1 MTQELFARYSFLL
14 DRTARK
20 VKQYAQQQFKQ
31 AGFDVTVDQWLVL
44 KNLAENPQLSQTELA
59 NLVFKDH
66 PTLTRIIDLLHKKG
80 HVLRVQHPQDRR
92 SFQLHLTEAGVEKV
106 VELRPKV
113 LEIREKAWENLTEVD
128 FLEFKR
134 VLNTIYKNLDDQTK
148 NPASELGPL

>member
-106 VELRPKV
+106 AELRPKV

-134 VLNTIYKNLDDQTK
+134 VLDTIYQNLDDQTN
-148 NPASELGPL
+148 NPSFELGSL

>member
-80 HVLRVQHPQDRR
+80 YVLRVQHPQDRR

-106 VELRPKV
+106 AELRPKV

-148 NPASELGPL
+148 NPASELGSL

>member
-92 SFQLHLTEAGVEKV
+92 SFQLHLTKAGVEKV
-106 VELRPKV
+106 AELRPKV

-134 VLNTIYKNLDDQTK
+134 VLNTIYQNLDDQTN
-148 NPASELGPL
+148 NPSFELGSL

>member
-31 AGFDVTVDQWLVL
+31 AGFDLTVDQWLVL

-92 SFQLHLTEAGVEKV
+92 SFQLHLTETGVEKV
-106 VELRPKV
+106 AELRPKV
-113 LEIREKAWENLTEVD
+113 LEIREKAWENLTEDD

-148 NPASELGPL
+148 NPTSELGPL

>member
-80 HVLRVQHPQDRR
+80 YVLRVQHPQDRR

-106 VELRPKV
+106 AELRPKV
-113 LEIREKAWENLTEVD
+113 LEIREKAWENLTEDD

-134 VLNTIYKNLDDQTK
+134 VLNTIFQNLDDQTK
-148 NPASELGPL
+148 NPVLELGSL

>member
-66 PTLTRIIDLLHKKG
+66 PTLTRIIDLLQKKG

-106 VELRPKV
+106 AELRPKV

-134 VLNTIYKNLDDQTK
+134 VLNTIYQNLDDQTK
-148 NPASELGPL
+148 NPTSELGPL

>member
-106 VELRPKV
+106 AELRPKV

>member
-92 SFQLHLTEAGVEKV
+92 SFQLHLTEAGIEKV
-106 VELRPKV
+106 AELRPKV